1 MTDFGYIAAKFEN
14 KEIIAFQK
22 LVKKICKQDGF
33 YYSDVVD
40 YIKGDVT
47 EDLHL
52 TIFYGLIDNKIDK
65 VKLNRYIRGINPKT
79 LKLEKC
85 ILVPGY
91 KDLYQSLRIGVL
103 DKDKNL
109 QTISDSFKKFAY
121 EKSVQLEFEPHLT
134 LAYVKPD
141 FKLSSSCVFPKKIK
155 IKEIKY
161 FEK

>member
-1 MTDFGYIAAKFEN
+1 MTDFGYIAAEFED
-14 KEIIAFQK
+14 KEIVVLQK
-22 LVKKICKQDGF
+22 LVKKICKQDDF
-33 YYSDVVD
+33 YYSNVVD

-47 EDLHL
+47 KNLHL

-65 VKLNRYIRGINPKT
+65 VKLNRYIRGIKLKT
-79 LKLEKC
+79 FKLGKC

-91 KDLYQSLRIGVL
+91 KDLYQSLRIEVL

-109 QTISDSFKKFAY
+109 QMISDSFKKFNY
-121 EKSVQLEFEPHLT
+121 EKSVQLEFRPHLT

-141 FKLSSSCVFPKKIK
+141 FKLGSSYVFPKEIN